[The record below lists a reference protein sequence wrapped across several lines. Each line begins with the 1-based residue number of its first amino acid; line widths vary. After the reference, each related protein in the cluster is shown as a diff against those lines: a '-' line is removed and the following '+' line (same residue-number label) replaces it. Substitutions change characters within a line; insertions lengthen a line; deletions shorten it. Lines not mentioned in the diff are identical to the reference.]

1 MNLMQQI
8 VINNIYKLMR
18 QQNMTPNSFA
28 TQFEMNPKTVNAI
41 MQGESNPYI
50 DTVEYMAMC
59 LGVSM
64 EYLYS
69 KNDASRLDENKE
81 KLYQR
86 ISMYTPQ
93 MIDRLVG
100 YMDCLEEKGVE
111 KG

>member
-1 MNLMQQI
+1 
-8 VINNIYKLMR
+8 MR

-28 TQFEMNPKTVNAI
+28 IQFEMSPKTVNAI
-41 MQGESNPYI
+41 MQGESNPHI

-69 KNDASRLDENKE
+69 RSDASGLDEKKE

-100 YMDCLEEKGVE
+100 YMYCLEENRVE
-111 KG
+111 KS